1 MEQWLKSYFV
11 QTDVGMHC
19 IVTVGRSCSKHLPEF
34 ILFNLKKI
42 IEFEMVST
50 LAHTTQQH
58 SECIGALE
66 I

>member
-1 MEQWLKSYFV
+1 MEKWLKSYFV
-11 QTDVGMHC
+11 QTDVGIHR

-34 ILFNLKKI
+34 ILFHLKNI

-50 LAHTTQQH
+50 LAYTLQH
-58 SECIGALE
+58 SEYIGALE